1 MKIIPHAKLWASLA
15 LTALLT
21 SQFASQAAP
30 QPASAKFEARLLWG
44 TNDEKSPNP
53 EHKKVDAELA
63 KKLKTIPF
71 KWKNFFE
78 VSRQVFAVTTNYTRV
93 VMSKQCSI
101 DVKDTGETRI
111 KVKMLGEGKEV
122 SRIEKSMPKGET
134 LIISGDNKNE
144 SAWLIVI
151 KRVE

>member
-15 LTALLT
+15 LTALLAGQ
-21 SQFASQAAP
+21 SVSQAAT
-30 QPASAKFEARLLWG
+30 QPLPAKFEARLLWG

-53 EHKKVDAELA
+53 DHKKVDAALA
-63 KKLKTIPF
+63 KKLKGIPF
-71 KWKNFFE
+71 KWNNFFE
-78 VSRQVFAVTTNYTRV
+78 VNRQTFPVTTNYTRV

-101 DVKDTGETRI
+101 DVKDTGEGRI

-122 SRIEKSMPKGET
+122 SRIEKSLPKGET
-134 LIISGDNKNE
+134 LIISGDTKNE